1 MISTL
6 LHLLR
11 LFPFLCGG
19 HRQLALENLALRQQ
33 LTVYRRTVARPRL
46 RRGDRLFWVALSRL
60 WRGWKQALVIVA
72 PDTVLCWQRRR
83 FRDYW
88 TRRSRRSVV
97 GRPPVAPEIRALVA
111 RMAAANPLWGAPRIH
126 GELLKL
132 GIDVA
137 ERTVSRL
144 MPKRRPSPSQ
154 TWRTFL
160 TNHVRDLVS
169 IDFFTVPTAHLRV
182 LFILVVLAH
191 HRRRVVHFNV
201 TEHPTAAWTAQ
212 QIVEAFP
219 DDTAP
224 SYLLRDRDTIYGHA
238 FRHRVKGMGIREI
251 LTAPQSPWQN
261 PFAERLIGSVRRECL
276 DHVLVLSER
285 HLRRC
290 LDPLLRLLSWRS
302 NSPLTGEGCA
312 GRQAHRAAGDGHGC
326 ADSRSR
332 WPASSLRPAG
342 GLSQPPPAVTPG
354 ELPAVRSLA
363 IPVHTPDCPAS
374 HPCPG
379 SPGVPR
385 PLTRAS
391 AVVNRVG

>member
-1 MISTL
+1 MITTL

-111 RMAAANPLWGAPRIH
+111 QMAAANPLWGAPRIH

-182 LFILVVLAH
+182 LFVLVVLAH

-219 DDTAP
+219 DDTAS

-238 FRHRVKGMGIREI
+238 FRHRVKGMGIREV

-261 PFAERLIGSVRRECL
+261 PFAERLIGSA
-276 DHVLVLSER
+276 
-285 HLRRC
+285 LR
-290 LDPLLRLLSWRS
+290 S
-302 NSPLTGEGCA
+302 G
-312 GRQAHRAAGDGHGC
+312 
-326 ADSRSR
+326 
-332 WPASSLRPAG
+332 
-342 GLSQPPPAVTPG
+342 
-354 ELPAVRSLA
+354 
-363 IPVHTPDCPAS
+363 
-374 HPCPG
+374 PG
-379 SPGVPR
+379 SFRATARLFGAPSSGNPG
-385 PLTRAS
+385 AIC
-391 AVVNRVG
+391 

>member
-1 MISTL
+1 MITTL

-60 WRGWKQALVIVA
+60 WRGWTQALVIVA

-111 RMAAANPLWGAPRIH
+111 QMAAANPLWGAPRIH

-144 MPKRRPSPSQ
+144 MPKRRTSPSQ

-182 LFILVVLAH
+182 LFVLVVLAH

-219 DDTAP
+219 DDTAS

-238 FRHRVKGMGIREI
+238 FRHRVKGMGIREV

-285 HLRRC
+285 HLRHVLTRYFAYYHGA
-290 LDPLLRLLSWRS
+290 RTHLSLEKDAPDAR
-302 NSPLTGEGCA
+302 PIERPAMGTVVPIPEVGGLHH
-312 GRQAHRAAGDGHGC
+312 RYVRRAA
-326 ADSRSR
+326 
-332 WPASSLRPAG
+332 
-342 GLSQPPPAVTPG
+342 
-354 ELPAVRSLA
+354 
-363 IPVHTPDCPAS
+363 
-374 HPCPG
+374 
-379 SPGVPR
+379 
-385 PLTRAS
+385 
-391 AVVNRVG
+391 